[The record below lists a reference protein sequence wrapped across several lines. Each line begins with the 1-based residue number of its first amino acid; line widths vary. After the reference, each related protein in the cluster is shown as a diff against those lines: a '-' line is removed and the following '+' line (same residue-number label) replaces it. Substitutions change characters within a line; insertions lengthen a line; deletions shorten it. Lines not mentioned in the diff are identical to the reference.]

1 MLLAAAFAA
10 AQRVR
15 NRRFRTLWPRAT
27 EARPTLDSP
36 RARATFT
43 ALTAN
48 ANLRR
53 ALLDAG
59 VVDADRLARAEGTA
73 QSRGQP
79 LERTLVALGMADEVA
94 VWRCLAKVHGLKFV
108 DPQKLVVQ
116 PEALKKLPL
125 EQLLANEALPVMFK
139 DGVLWL
145 AIDDPVKS
153 FVADNLAFL
162 AGCTV
167 QCALM
172 PPTALKDQLRK
183 LGGGGAAASAGT
195 AGKGGA
201 ATAEGDDAPI
211 IKLVQKTLEEA
222 LQQRSSDVHVEPFP
236 TRVRVRYRIDG
247 VLKEVQSLPQ
257 ELLAPL
263 TSRLKIM
270 AGLDIAEKRKPQD
283 GRIALKAQGRDIDV
297 RTSVLPGNHGET
309 IVMRLL
315 DKEKGLLSLDALG
328 FDGPDR
334 DRFERCIARPNGI
347 VLVTGPT
354 GSGKTTTLYAAL
366 QQLNRPD
373 VKIITAEDPVEFNI
387 RGINQCQVRARIGL
401 SFARI
406 LRAMLRQAPNII
418 LVGEI
423 RDRETAEIA
432 VQAALTG
439 HLVFSTLH
447 TNDAPSAITRLC
459 DMGVKPF
466 LVAAAVQAVLAQR
479 LVRVVCPQCTQPG
492 ELDDIELREIGLDRS
507 AVAGGARI
515 VRSVGCPACDA
526 SGFRG
531 RLGIFEMMVLDDGLR
546 EMIFRGEPT
555 VRLRDYAFHSGGM
568 STLLQDGA
576 RKVLAGKT
584 THQELLRVTAAS

>member
-1 MLLAAAFAA
+1 MSAI
-10 AQRVR
+10 
-15 NRRFRTLWPRAT
+15 T
-27 EARPTLDSP
+27 
-36 RARATFT
+36 
-43 ALTAN
+43 
-48 ANLRR
+48 NLKK
-53 ALLDAG
+53 ALLEAG
-59 VVDADRLARAEGTA
+59 VIDADKLARAEGTA
-73 QSRGQP
+73 ATRGQT
-79 LERTLVALGMADEVA
+79 LEKALVALGLCDETS
-94 VWRCLAKVHGLKFV
+94 VWRALAKAHGLKFV
-108 DPQKLVVQ
+108 DPAKFAPQQ
-116 PEALKKLPL
+116 EALKRVPK
-125 EQLLANEALPVMFK
+125 EQILANEALPVLLK

-145 AIDDPVKS
+145 AIDDPLKT

-172 PPTALKDQLRK
+172 PPGALKDQIRK
-183 LGGGGAAASAGT
+183 LTGGGGGSAVGGGKPAASE
-195 AGKGGA
+195 K
-201 ATAEGDDAPI
+201 ESEDAPI
-211 IKLVQKTLEEA
+211 IRLVQKTLDEA
-222 LQQRSSDVHVEPFP
+222 LVQRASDVHIEPFQS
-236 TRVRVRYRIDG
+236 RVRIRYRIDG
-247 VLKEVQSLPQ
+247 VLKEIASL
-257 ELLAPL
+257 EAALLAPL

-283 GRIALKAQGRDIDV
+283 GRIAIQSAGRAIDV

-328 FDGPDR
+328 FQGPDR

-387 RGINQCQVRARIGL
+387 RGINQCQVRSRIGL

-447 TNDAPSAITRLC
+447 TNDAASAITRLC

-479 LVRVVCPQCTQPG
+479 LVRVLCPHCAVPAELDDVDLRSIGLERSHLGSGQKPMRAVGCPQC
-492 ELDDIELREIGLDRS
+492 DH
-507 AVAGGARI
+507 
-515 VRSVGCPACDA
+515 
-526 SGFRG
+526 SGYRG
-531 RLGIFEMMVLDDGLR
+531 RLGIFEMMQLDESLR
-546 EMIFRGEPT
+546 EKIFHGEPT
-555 VRLRDYAFHSGGM
+555 IRLREHALQSGGM
-568 STLLQDGA
+568 TTLLQDGA
-576 RKVLAGKT
+576 KKVLSGKT
-584 THQELLRVTAAS
+584 SVQELLRVTAAT

>member
-1 MLLAAAFAA
+1 M
-10 AQRVR
+10 V
-15 NRRFRTLWPRAT
+15 
-27 EARPTLDSP
+27 
-36 RARATFT
+36 
-43 ALTAN
+43 ALSAIQ
-48 ANLRR
+48 NLKK
-53 ALLDAG
+53 ALLEAG
-59 VVDADRLARAEGTA
+59 VIDVDKLARAEGTA
-73 QSRGQP
+73 ATRGQT
-79 LERTLVALGMADEVA
+79 LERALVALGLCDETS
-94 VWRCLAKVHGLKFV
+94 VWRALAKAHGLKFV
-108 DPQKLVVQ
+108 DPAKFAPQA
-116 PEALKKLPL
+116 EAMKRVPK
-125 EQLLANEALPVMFK
+125 EQIVANEALPVLFK
-139 DGVLWL
+139 DGVLWV
-145 AIDDPVKS
+145 AIDDPLKT
-153 FVADNLAFL
+153 FVADNLGFL

-172 PPTALKDQLRK
+172 PPGALKEQIRK
-183 LGGGGAAASAGT
+183 LGGAAVGSAAAGS
-195 AGKGGA
+195 KGSV
-201 ATAEGDDAPI
+201 AEKESEDAPI
-211 IKLVQKTLEEA
+211 IRLVQKTLDDA
-222 LQQRSSDVHVEPFP
+222 LQMRASDVHVEPFQS
-236 TRVRVRYRIDG
+236 RLRIRYRIDG
-247 VLKEVQSLPQ
+247 VLKEIASLDAG
-257 ELLAPL
+257 LLAPL

-283 GRIALKAQGRDIDV
+283 GRIAITSAGRAIDV

-328 FDGPDR
+328 FQGPDR
-334 DRFERCIARPNGI
+334 DRFERCISRPNGI

-387 RGINQCQVRARIGL
+387 RGINQCQVRSRIGL

-447 TNDAPSAITRLC
+447 TNDSASAITRLC

-479 LVRVVCPQCTQPG
+479 LVRVLCPQCAVPV
-492 ELDDIELREIGLDRS
+492 ELDEVELRSIG
-507 AVAGGARI
+507 VEVGVGGGSRTMRA
-515 VRSVGCPACDA
+515 VGCPACDH
-526 SGFRG
+526 SGYRG
-531 RLGIFEMMVLDDGLR
+531 RLGIFEMMSLDESLR
-546 EMIFRGEPT
+546 ERIFHGEPT
-555 VRLRDYAFHSGGM
+555 VRLREHALQSGGM
-568 STLLQDGA
+568 ITLLQDGA
-576 RKVLAGKT
+576 KKVLAGKT
-584 THQELLRVTAAS
+584 SIQELLRVTAAT

>member
-1 MLLAAAFAA
+1 
-10 AQRVR
+10 VS
-15 NRRFRTLWPRAT
+15 
-27 EARPTLDSP
+27 SP
-36 RARATFT
+36 ATF
-43 ALTAN
+43 
-48 ANLRR
+48 RR
-53 ALLDAG
+53 LLLEGG
-59 VVDADRLARAEGTA
+59 VLDADRLAKAEGTA
-73 QSRGQP
+73 QQRGQP
-79 LERTLVALGMADEVA
+79 LERTVVALGMADETA
-94 VWRCLAKVHGLKFV
+94 VWRCLAKAHGLKFV
-108 DPQKLVVQ
+108 DPQKLQIQ
-116 PEALKKLPL
+116 PEATKKLPL
-125 EQLLANEALPVMFK
+125 EQIEQNEVLPVLLK
-139 DGVLWL
+139 DGVLWI
-145 AIDDPVKS
+145 AIDDPLKT

-172 PPTALKDQLRK
+172 PPTALKDRIRK
-183 LGGGGAAASAGT
+183 LGSGAAQQNGAGKGAGGAAV
-195 AGKGGA
+195 
-201 ATAEGDDAPI
+201 AEGEDAPI
-211 IKLVQKTLEEA
+211 IRLVQKTLDEA
-222 LQQRSSDVHVEPFP
+222 LEQRASDVHVEPFQS
-236 TRVRVRYRIDG
+236 RLRIRYRIDG
-247 VLKEVQSLPQ
+247 VLKEIASL
-257 ELLAPL
+257 EAGLLAPL

-283 GRIALKAQGRDIDV
+283 GRIALKSHGRDIDV

-315 DKEKGLLSLDALG
+315 DKEKGLLSLEALG
-328 FDGPDR
+328 FDGVDR
-334 DRFERCIARPNGI
+334 ERFQRCIARPNGI

-387 RGINQCQVRARIGL
+387 RGINQCQVKARIGL
-401 SFARI
+401 SLARI

-466 LVAAAVQAVLAQR
+466 LVAASVQAVLAQR
-479 LVRVVCPQCTQPG
+479 LVRVVCPECRESERPG
-492 ELDDIELREIGLDRS
+492 DVELRGIGVDPGVVPADATMYR
-507 AVAGGARI
+507 A
-515 VRSVGCPACDA
+515 VGCERCDQT
-526 SGFRG
+526 GYRG
-531 RLGIFEMMVLDDGLR
+531 RLGIFEMMVLDESLR
-546 EMIFRGEPT
+546 EMIFKGEPAA
-555 VRLRDYAFHSGGM
+555 RLRDHAFHSGGM

-576 RKVLAGKT
+576 RKVVSGRT
-584 THQELLRVTAAS
+584 TIQELLRVIAAN

>member
-1 MLLAAAFAA
+1 MS
-10 AQRVR
+10 
-15 NRRFRTLWPRAT
+15 AT
-27 EARPTLDSP
+27 
-36 RARATFT
+36 
-43 ALTAN
+43 

-59 VVDADRLARAEGTA
+59 VIDAEKLSRAEGTA
-73 QSRGQP
+73 QSRGQS
-79 LERTLVALGMADEVA
+79 LERTLVALGLADESA
-94 VWRCLAKVHGLKFV
+94 VWRCVAKAHGLKFV
-108 DPQKLVVQ
+108 DPAKFVPQA
-116 PEALKKLPL
+116 EALKRVPL
-125 EQLLANEALPVMFK
+125 EQVVANEALPVLYK

-145 AIDDPVKS
+145 AIDDPLKV

-172 PPTALKDQLRK
+172 PPAALKDHIRK
-183 LGGGGAAASAGT
+183 LGGGSSATSGQ
-195 AGKGGA
+195 KA
-201 ATAEGDDAPI
+201 ATSVQESEDAPI
-211 IKLVQKTLEEA
+211 IRLVQKTLDDA
-222 LQQRSSDVHVEPFP
+222 LEQRASDVHVEPFKQ
-236 TRVRVRYRIDG
+236 RLRIRYRIDG
-247 VLKEVQSLPQ
+247 VLKEIASLDAG
-257 ELLAPL
+257 LLAPL

-283 GRIALKAQGRDIDV
+283 GRIAIQSMGRAVDV

-328 FDGPDR
+328 FGGPDR
-334 DRFERCIARPNGI
+334 ERFERCIARPNGI

-387 RGINQCQVRARIGL
+387 RGINQCQVRSRIGL

-406 LRAMLRQAPNII
+406 LRAMLRQAPNVI

-447 TNDAPSAITRLC
+447 TNDSPSAITRLC

-479 LVRVVCPQCTQPG
+479 LVRVLCPKCALPV
-492 ELDDIELREIGLDRS
+492 ELDDIELRSIGLDRS
-507 AVAGGARI
+507 HVTGSARPM
-515 VRSVGCPACDA
+515 RAVGCAACEH
-526 SGFRG
+526 SGYRG
-531 RLGIFEMMVLDDGLR
+531 RIGIYEMMQLDEALR
-546 EMIFRGEPT
+546 DRIFRGEPT
-555 VRLRDYAFHSGGM
+555 VRLREQALSSGGM
-568 STLLQDGA
+568 STLMQDGA
-576 RKVLAGKT
+576 RKVLSGKT
-584 THQELLRVTAAS
+584 SIQELLRVTAAM